1 VGGLTSLAW
10 RSLGARPGR
19 TILSIIGIALGVG
32 VLFASLATE
41 AGIDASI
48 DRTVRDLVGRADLRV
63 AAFQDRTLSAESVAA
78 IAGAPGVVVAA
89 PVLERRTY
97 LAPSVDNP
105 DALPPPVT
113 IIGIDPVLEARVR
126 DLPIAAGSPPS
137 GADAPAAVITE
148 RLAAE
153 DGLVLGGSIE
163 VQTADGPVDLE
174 IVGIVAGDGPFV
186 GSAGRTVVVPI
197 GTARRMFGETGASRV
212 DIVVGEGATPTEV
225 AAALDV
231 ALTSEPYVLSSPR
244 DLATSLRVSTADFRS
259 TTGLIAAVALFVGAF
274 LIFNTLSMTVT
285 ERVRELGLLRAA
297 GATRRQVA
305 GFVLVQAAALGLAGS
320 LVGLV
325 VGVGLA
331 QLMAGYVRAIG
342 SIPFEAADIAAGSA
356 IIAVVIGLFVTLAA
370 SLEPA
375 RRAGSISPVEA
386 LKARLEPDAARRA
399 RLRWLIGVFAVVG
412 IAGLLVWPRESG
424 LAGLAR
430 ALAVYGLLL
439 LVVLGSPLVLGP
451 LARLAG
457 LPFRGLRLEERLAR
471 AALARDRSRTAL
483 TVGALTMGL
492 AMIVAI
498 GGVAGLSR
506 AEAAAWLA
514 EVIPGDELV
523 TSIRPVALDEDAPTQ
538 LAAVD
543 GVARVSPIAIFEVAR
558 AGVRTDA
565 AAVSG
570 ADLLADGRLN
580 LVGGNR
586 ATALPALDA
595 GGATIL
601 PRSLADRLH
610 LAVGG
615 TVALALGGG
624 QELDLRIAGIADRTL
639 PGRAGEAILVGWSD
653 ATDKLGVRGAD
664 VFAIRYAPGREADAR
679 PVLEQTARSL
689 ALEPNPL
696 ERVAGAVDAALGR
709 VFGLFDA
716 LAIVAVVV
724 AALGIVNTLSMNVLE
739 RVRELGVLRAAG
751 MTTRQVRRTVVV
763 EAGIVGVAG
772 TILGIVTGLVATLVM
787 RALSGGQPSLGLAIP
802 WQSIGLAAAL
812 GIGVSIA
819 AAWYPAR
826 LASQLAIVRAVQH
839 E

>member
-1 VGGLTSLAW
+1 MSLAW
-10 RSLGARPGR
+10 RSLAARPGR
-19 TILSIIGIALGVG
+19 TILSIVGIALGVG

-63 AAFQDRTLSAESVAA
+63 AAFQDRTLSADSVAA
-78 IAGAPGVVVAA
+78 IADAPGVVVAA

-97 LAPSVDNP
+97 LAPSVNNP

-113 IIGIDPVLEARVR
+113 IIGIDPALEARVR
-126 DLPIAAGSPPS
+126 DLPLASGTALT
-137 GADAPAAVITE
+137 GADAAAAIITK

-153 DGLVLGGSIE
+153 DGLALGANVE
-163 VQTADGPVDLE
+163 VQTADGPVDLAV
-174 IVGIVAGDGPFV
+174 VGIVAGDGPFV
-186 GSAGRTVVVPI
+186 GSAGRTVIVPI
-197 GTARRMFGETGASRV
+197 DTARRIFGETGASRV

-225 AAALDV
+225 AAALEV

-305 GFVLVQAAALGLAGS
+305 GFVLFQAVVLGLAGS
-320 LVGLV
+320 IVGLA

-331 QLMAGYVRAIG
+331 QVMAGYVQAIG
-342 SIPFEAADIAAGSA
+342 SIPFEAADISAASA
-356 IIAVVIGLFVTLAA
+356 IVAVVIGLFVTLAA

-412 IAGLLVWPRESG
+412 LAGLLVWPRESG
-424 LAGLAR
+424 IAGLAR

-439 LVVLGSPLVLGP
+439 LVVLGSPIVLGP
-451 LARLAG
+451 LAWLAG

-498 GGVAGLSR
+498 GGMAGSSR

-523 TSIRPVALDEDAPTQ
+523 TSIRPVALDEDAPTE

-558 AGVRTDA
+558 NGIRTDA

-570 ADLLADGRLN
+570 ADMLADGRLS
-580 LVGGNR
+580 LVSGDR

-601 PRSLADRLH
+601 PRSLADRLN
-610 LAVGG
+610 LGVGG
-615 TVALALGGG
+615 ALTLALGGG
-624 QELDLRIAGIADRTL
+624 QQLDLRIVGVADRTL

-653 ATDKLGVRGAD
+653 ATDKLGVAGAD

-679 PVLEQTARSL
+679 PALEQTARSL

-696 ERVAGAVDAALGR
+696 ERVAGAVDDALGR

-716 LAIVAVVV
+716 LAIVAVIV

-772 TILGIVTGLVATLVM
+772 TTLGIATGLVAAVLM
-787 RALSGGQPSLGLAIP
+787 GALAGGPSMLGLAIP
-802 WQSIGLAAAL
+802 WPSIVLAAVL
-812 GIGVSIA
+812 GIGVSIL